1 MRLKLLS
8 LLMIICF
15 HGFSLLDAQIFNA
28 GIMAGLNI
36 SQVDGDG
43 FAGYNK
49 AGAAFGA
56 FVNTYFSGSWGG
68 QLEINFSSKG
78 SQLKTTSENPQ
89 YYRIDLQYIEIP
101 LLAQYHF
108 PGISLEAGFSGGY
121 LFFSREKDATG
132 DIPVTHPFRKTEFAF
147 LGGFAW
153 FLSDRIS
160 FNPRFSYSLFPVRD
174 HAGGGRYRLNLGQNN
189 NVLSFLVR
197 YRFK

>member
-1 MRLKLLS
+1 MRLRLLS
-8 LLMIICF
+8 LLMVILF
-15 HGFSLLDAQIFNA
+15 YGFSLLNAQIFNA

-49 AGAAFGA
+49 AGASFGA
-56 FVNTYFSGSWGG
+56 FVNTSFSGSWGG

-78 SQLKTTSENPQ
+78 SQLKTSSENPQ
-89 YYRIDLQYIEIP
+89 YYRIALHYIEIP
-101 LLAQYHF
+101 FLAQYYF
-108 PGISLEAGFSGGY
+108 PGISLEGGLSGGY
-121 LFFSREKDATG
+121 LFSSRERDGTG
-132 DIPVTHPFRKTEFAF
+132 DIPVTDPFRKTEFAF
-147 LGGFAW
+147 LGGFTW

-189 NVLSFLVR
+189 KVLSFLVR
-197 YRFK
+197 YRF

>member
-8 LLMIICF
+8 LLMINVF
-15 HGFSLLDAQIFNA
+15 SGFSLLNAQIFNA
-28 GIMAGLNI
+28 GLMAGLNI

-49 AGAAFGA
+49 AGAAFGM
-56 FVNTYFSGSWGG
+56 FVNTYFSGSWSG

-78 SQLKTTSENPQ
+78 SQLKTTPEDPQ
-89 YYRIDLQYIEIP
+89 YYRIALQYIEIP
-101 LLAQYHF
+101 LLAQIYF
-108 PGISLEAGFSGGY
+108 PGFALEGGLSGGY
-121 LFFSREKDATG
+121 LFSSREKDETG
-132 DIPVTHPFRKTEFAF
+132 DIPVTDPFRKTEFAF

-160 FNPRFSYSLFPVRD
+160 FNPRFSYSLFPIRD

-197 YRFK
+197 YRF